1 MLLYMYGNLLGVK
14 MDIYKLMKLLSDP
27 TRMKILFVLFNQPS
41 YVQEIV
47 AHVEQSQAN
56 VSKHL
61 KKLRDLGIVSATT
74 EGNKV
79 KYSIEK
85 GYEAQCIVFIPLMEM
100 YKKHPDGQQ
109 LLAKLK

>member
-1 MLLYMYGNLLGVK
+1 

-27 TRMKILFVLFNQPS
+27 TRMKILFVLYNQPS

-47 AHVEQSQAN
+47 DLVEQSQAN

-61 KKLRDLGIVSATT
+61 KKLRDLGIVSSES

-79 KYSIEK
+79 KYEVDNS
-85 GYEAQCIVFIPLMEM
+85 YLNQCIVFVPLMDM
-100 YKKHPDGQQ
+100 YKNHPDGMM
-109 LLAKLK
+109 LLKKITTN

>member
-1 MLLYMYGNLLGVK
+1 

-27 TRMKILFVLFNQPS
+27 TRMKILFVLYNQPC

-47 AHVEQSQAN
+47 DLVDQSQAN

-61 KKLRDLGIVSATT
+61 KKLRDLGIVSSES

-79 KYSIEK
+79 KYEVDNC
-85 GYEAQCIVFIPLMEM
+85 YLNQCIVFIPLMDM
-100 YKKHPDGQQ
+100 YRKHPDGMM
-109 LLAKLK
+109 LLNKIKTN

>member
-1 MLLYMYGNLLGVK
+1 

-27 TRMKILFVLFNQPS
+27 TRMKILFVLYNQPS

-47 AHVEQSQAN
+47 DLVEQSQAN

-61 KKLRDLGIVSATT
+61 KKLRDLGIVSSEN

-79 KYSIEK
+79 KYEVDG
-85 GYEAQCIVFIPLMEM
+85 GYLNQCIVFIPLMNM
-100 YKKHPDGQQ
+100 YKNHPDGIM
-109 LLAKLK
+109 LMSRMGK

>member
-1 MLLYMYGNLLGVK
+1 

-27 TRMKILFVLFNQPS
+27 TRMKILFVLYNKPS

-47 AHVEQSQAN
+47 DTVEQSQAN

-61 KKLRDLGIVSATT
+61 KKLRELGLVTCEN

-79 KYSIEK
+79 KYRISEC
-85 GYEAQCIVFIPLMEM
+85 YLDQCIVFMPLMNT
-100 YKKHPDGQQ
+100 YRTHPDGI
-109 LLAKLK
+109 LLLSRITQN

>member
-1 MLLYMYGNLLGVK
+1 

-27 TRMKILFVLFNQPS
+27 TRMKILFVLYNKPS

-47 AHVEQSQAN
+47 ETVDQSQAN

-61 KKLRDLGIVSATT
+61 KKLRELGIVNSEN

-79 KYSIEK
+79 KYQINSS
-85 GYEAQCIVFIPLMEM
+85 YLNQCIVFMPLMDM
-100 YKKHPDGQQ
+100 YKTHPDGIM
-109 LLAKLK
+109 LMSRIGK

>member
-1 MLLYMYGNLLGVK
+1 

-27 TRMKILFVLFNQPS
+27 TRMKILFVIYNKPS

-47 AHVEQSQAN
+47 ETVAQSQAN

-61 KKLRDLGIVSATT
+61 KKLRELGIVSSET

-79 KYSIEK
+79 KYFMTPK
-85 GYEAQCIVFIPLMEM
+85 YMAQCIVFVPLMNT
-100 YKKHPDGQQ
+100 YKSHPDGIEI
-109 LLAKLK
+109 LSKL

>member
-1 MLLYMYGNLLGVK
+1 

-27 TRMKILFVLFNQPS
+27 TRMKILFVIYNKPS

-47 AHVEQSQAN
+47 ETVEQSQAN

-61 KKLRDLGIVSATT
+61 KKLRELGIVSYES

-79 KYSIEK
+79 KYQIDAC
-85 GYEAQCIVFIPLMEM
+85 YLNQCIVFMPLMEM
-100 YKKHPDGQQ
+100 YQKHPDGQQ
-109 LLAKLK
+109 LLQRID

>member
-1 MLLYMYGNLLGVK
+1 

-27 TRMKILFVLFNQPS
+27 TRMKILFVLYNQPS

-47 AHVEQSQAN
+47 ETVEQSQAN

-61 KKLRDLGIVSATT
+61 RKLRELGIVDCEN

-79 KYSIEK
+79 RYQINSC
-85 GYEAQCIVFIPLMEM
+85 YAASCIVFMPLMDM
-100 YKKHPDGQQ
+100 YKAHPDGQTIIR
-109 LLAKLK
+109 KIS